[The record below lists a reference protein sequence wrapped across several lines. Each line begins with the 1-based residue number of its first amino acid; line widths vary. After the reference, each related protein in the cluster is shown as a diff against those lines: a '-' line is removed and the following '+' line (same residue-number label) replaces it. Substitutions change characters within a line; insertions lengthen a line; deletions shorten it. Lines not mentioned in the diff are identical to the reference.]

1 MLVSLERPSLELL
14 TASHDEDSKKCS
26 CCKIKNKKDKG
37 LQMKYDCDY
46 RDCERWMC
54 TNCATIQELC
64 RHREVV
70 TLGTLNKLKELQK
83 KE

>member
-1 MLVSLERPSLELL
+1 
-14 TASHDEDSKKCS
+14 
-26 CCKIKNKKDKG
+26 
-37 LQMKYDCDY
+37 MKYDCDY